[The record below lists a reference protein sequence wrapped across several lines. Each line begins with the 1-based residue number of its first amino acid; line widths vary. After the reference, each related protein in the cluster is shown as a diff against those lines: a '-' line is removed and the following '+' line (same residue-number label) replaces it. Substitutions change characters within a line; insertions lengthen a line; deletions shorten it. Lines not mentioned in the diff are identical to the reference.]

1 MTDDDVGASR
11 DEPTDAEVSDSDA
24 TDSEVSRDEE
34 TDRDGSRDDGSDS
47 EGPRDDETDT
57 DDFRDDETGTAPAS
71 DERTDAS
78 HETTA
83 DSKSPSDESAED
95 SGRRGRDVV
104 VPMPIYKVV
113 TVFSTLIAVVGVV
126 FGFMLLDAAT
136 LNVSFLGN
144 AVRGAFTLFGI
155 SVADGLLS
163 AVFAAVGLTMIAFG
177 AGVYVLGTR
186 FRARGM
192 GNAQEGSDEDS
203 NNDG

>member
-1 MTDDDVGASR
+1 
-11 DEPTDAEVSDSDA
+11 
-24 TDSEVSRDEE
+24 
-34 TDRDGSRDDGSDS
+34 
-47 EGPRDDETDT
+47 
-57 DDFRDDETGTAPAS
+57 
-71 DERTDAS
+71 
-78 HETTA
+78 
-83 DSKSPSDESAED
+83 
-95 SGRRGRDVV
+95 
-104 VPMPIYKVV
+104 MPIYKIV

-144 AVRGAFTLFGI
+144 AVRGAFTLLGI
-155 SVADGLLS
+155 GIADGLLS
-163 AVFAAVGLTMIAFG
+163 AVFAAVGLAMIAFG